1 MTQAISNKKIILG
14 LLLLGVNLLM
24 GQISKP
30 PVLSA
35 EGDQIFCSLSE
46 QNIVTDFSIEIN
58 DAVAIEKIY
67 IQISS
72 GYTLGEDILRLNG
85 THPKVTSGW
94 NVAEAKLTLR
104 NNSADDDLS
113 HMIDAVKNVV
123 FYSNNSNPTRDKYFS
138 ITIGSANYLPS
149 TQHYYEFIPSLNIS
163 WTEAKTAAE
172 NKNYFGIKGYLVT
185 ILSQDEADISGK
197 LTDGVGWI
205 GGSDQESEGIW
216 KWETGPEA
224 GTVFWTG
231 GINGSTTNYANWNT
245 NEPNNSGNED
255 YAHITDPSIGFSGS
269 WNDLPNITA
278 TSGPFQAKGYVVEYG
293 GSEGDPELNITASSR
308 LKMPKIVS
316 ITNSNACFGET
327 QTLTVSTTNTEINW
341 YDSITGGNM
350 IHTETSFSVQPTS
363 TITYWIDIFPA
374 DCPSAT
380 RTPITATVH
389 QYPVILN
396 KNLIVEQCDN
406 DDIND
411 GKTVFNL
418 NTYKSIISSNSQ
430 EETFEF
436 FTSPDYDMSSK
447 ILNPEDYTNTSF
459 IEQLFVKINTPFN
472 CSETS
477 SLTLKVGASIIDSD
491 FYMEFETC
499 ETETKTLD
507 LGIENWEKT
516 TFEKLKEN
524 LIDSNLKFES
534 QNIQI
539 NFYSNE
545 TDAYLRQNNI
555 QIDSEG
561 DVYTMQTPY
570 LQKIWARVDNLD
582 LNTLSCLGIKE
593 VAQLQVNKLPEFRRS
608 DDLIIT
614 CINLDPVPIGVE
626 SIDGKVYSYS
636 WTKNGLD
643 YPLNIEGVDNQILIS
658 EGGFYEV
665 TATTTDGKNCSK
677 KIGITIISSEIAT
690 LTQKD
695 LVVIDLVGDTGSIE
709 ILTDN
714 LGVGSYEYAIDDPIG
729 VYQDQ
734 PFFDNLLPGIHTI
747 YIQDKNNCGRV
758 DFEVSV
764 LGHMKFFSPNGDGI
778 NDRWRILGVNENF
791 QPKTRVYI
799 YDRWGR
805 LLVDLD
811 PLDLGWDGT
820 FNGSKLPQDD
830 YWFRV
835 FFENGKEYKGHFSLL
850 RPQ

>member
-1 MTQAISNKKIILG
+1 VTKAISNKKFTLG
-14 LLLLGVNLLM
+14 LLLFGVNLMM
-24 GQISKP
+24 GQIGTP
-30 PVLSA
+30 PVLNA
-35 EGDQIFCSLSE
+35 EGDQMYCPQAE
-46 QNIVTDFSIEIN
+46 QNIVTDFSIQN
-58 DAVAIEKIY
+58 SDVQTIEKVY
-67 IQISS
+67 IQIST
-72 GYTLGEDILRLNG
+72 GYALGEDILRLNG

-104 NNSADDDLS
+104 NNSTDNDLS
-113 HMIDAVKNVV
+113 HLVNAVKNVI
-123 FYSNNSNPTRDKYFS
+123 FSSTNPNPSRDKYFS

-149 TQHYYEFIPSLNIS
+149 TKHYYEFIPSLNIS

-197 LTDGVGWI
+197 LTNGVGWI
-205 GGSDQESEGIW
+205 GGSDQESEGTW

-245 NEPNNSGNED
+245 NEPNNAGGED

-278 TSGPFQAKGYVVEYG
+278 PSGPFQAKGYVVEYG
-293 GSEGDPELNITASSR
+293 GSVGDPELNITASTR
-308 LKMPKIVS
+308 LKMPKIIS
-316 ITNSNACFGET
+316 ISNTNACFGET
-327 QTLTVSTTNTEINW
+327 QTLTVSATNSEINW
-341 YDSITGGNM
+341 YDSKTGGNL
-350 IHTETSFSVQPTS
+350 IHSGTSFSIQPTN
-363 TITYWIDIFPA
+363 TIIYWVDIIPL
-374 DCPSAT
+374 DCPSET
-380 RTPITATVH
+380 RTPITAVVH
-389 QYPVILN
+389 QYPEILK

-406 DDIND
+406 DDVND

-418 NTYKSIISSNSQ
+418 NTYQSLISVNPQ

-436 FTSPDYDMSSK
+436 FKSPDFDINSK
-447 ILNPEDYTNTSF
+447 ILNPEAYTNTSF

-477 SLTLKVGASIIDSD
+477 SLTLKVGASLIDSD

-507 LGIENWEKT
+507 LGIENWGQT
-516 TFEKLKEN
+516 TFEDLRES
-524 LIDSNLKFES
+524 LINSNSKFSS

-539 NFYSNE
+539 SFYSNE
-545 TDAYLRQNNI
+545 TDAYLRQNIIEIEN
-555 QIDSEG
+555 EEAF
-561 DVYTMQTPY
+561 YTMQTPY
-570 LQKIWARVDNLD
+570 LQKIWARIDNLD
-582 LNTLSCLGIKE
+582 LDTLSCLGVKE
-593 VAQLQVNKLPEFRRS
+593 VAQLQVNKLPEFGRS
-608 DDLIIT
+608 DDLIIV
-614 CINLDPVPIGVE
+614 CLNLDPVPIGVE
-626 SIDGKVYSYS
+626 SIDGRVYNYS

-643 YPLNIEGVDNQILIS
+643 YPLNIDNVDNQVLIS

-665 TATTTDGKNCSK
+665 TATTTDGKDCSK
-677 KIGITIISSEIAT
+677 KIGITMISSEIAT
-690 LTQKD
+690 LTQED

-709 ILTDN
+709 ILADN
-714 LGVGSYEYAIDDPIG
+714 LGVGNYEYAIGDPTGI
-729 VYQDQ
+729 YQDL

-758 DFEVSV
+758 EIEGSV

-778 NDRWRILGVNENF
+778 NDRWKILGVNENF

-811 PLDLGWDGT
+811 PLDYGWDGT
-820 FNGSKLPQDD
+820 FNGAKLPQDD